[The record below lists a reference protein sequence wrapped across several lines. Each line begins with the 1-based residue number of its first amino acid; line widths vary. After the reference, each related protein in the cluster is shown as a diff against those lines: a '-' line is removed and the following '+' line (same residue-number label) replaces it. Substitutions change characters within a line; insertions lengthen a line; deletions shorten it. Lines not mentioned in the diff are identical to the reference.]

1 MSALDKI
8 IETIDGSFEQSCGDV
23 IEDAKKQADGIIKK
37 AEAQAAQEK
46 NELLSLSRQG
56 FERDYAR
63 SVASFEAEG
72 KRKLLCAKVGAAD
85 KVVSKAME
93 TIKELPDGQYFDLCL
108 KLFEKYF
115 DGGDCTMLFSP
126 NDVKRMPKDFS
137 EKISQKAGQNKVDIR
152 KDDGIKG
159 GGFVLDFGEIRE
171 NCTFDALLENNADR
185 IKDRVFAALF
195 EKAV

>member
-1 MSALDKI
+1 MSGLDKI

-23 IEDAKKQADGIIKK
+23 IADAKKQADDIIKK
-37 AEAQAAQEK
+37 AESQAAQEK
-46 NELLSLSRQG
+46 NELLNLSRQG

-63 SVASFEAEG
+63 SVASFEADG
-72 KRKLLCAKVGAAD
+72 KRKLLYAKVGAAD
-85 KVVSKAME
+85 KVISKAME

-108 KLFEKYF
+108 RLFEKYF
-115 DGGDCTMLFSP
+115 DGGDCAMLFSP
-126 NDVKRMPKDFS
+126 DDIKRMPKDFS
-137 EKISQKAGQNKVDIR
+137 EKISQKAGKSRVDIQQ
-152 KDDGIKG
+152 DDGIKG
-159 GGFVLDFGEIRE
+159 GGFVLDFGEISE

>member
-1 MSALDKI
+1 MSGLDKI

-23 IEDAKKQADGIIKK
+23 IADAKKQADDIIKK
-37 AEAQAAQEK
+37 AEARAAQEK
-46 NELLSLSRQG
+46 NELLNLSRQG

-72 KRKLLCAKVGAAD
+72 KRKLLYAKVGAAD
-85 KVVSKAME
+85 KVISKAME

-108 KLFEKYF
+108 RIFEKYF
-115 DGGDCTMLFSP
+115 DGGDCAMLFSP
-126 NDVKRMPKDFS
+126 EDVKRMPQNFKQAVA
-137 EKISQKAGQNKVDIR
+137 QKAGQSKVDIR
-152 KDDGIKG
+152 GDGEIKG
-159 GGFVLDFGEIRE
+159 GGFVLDFGEISE

>member
-1 MSALDKI
+1 MSGLDKI
-8 IETIDGSFEQSCGDV
+8 IETIDGSFEKSCNDV
-23 IEDAKKQADGIIKK
+23 IAAAKKQADGILKK
-37 AEAQAAQEK
+37 AETQAEQTK
-46 NELLSLSRQG
+46 NELLTLSRQG

-72 KRKLLCAKVGAAD
+72 KRKLLYAKVKAAD
-85 KVVSKAME
+85 NVISNAMNK
-93 TIKELPDGQYFDLCL
+93 IKELPCERYFDLCF

-115 DGGDCTMLFSP
+115 DGGNCAMLFSP
-126 NDVKRMPKDFS
+126 DDVKRMPRDFS
-137 EKISQKAGQNKVDIR
+137 ERINQKAGQSKVDIR
-152 KDDGIKG
+152 EDSGIKG
-159 GGFVLDFGEIRE
+159 GGFVLDFGEISE